1 MLSFNCQV
9 ALIKSI
15 VLFPEIDTQFQI
27 TNQTGTINMSCHCN
41 GDFTNDIEHVTTGQ
55 AYQQINYVMMMMSV
69 ISARIHPPDM
79 ITCRYFHTYIR
90 YQINQSFYEGRLGL
104 SLMDSYYCIQIVRVY

>member
-1 MLSFNCQV
+1 M
-9 ALIKSI
+9 
-15 VLFPEIDTQFQI
+15 
-27 TNQTGTINMSCHCN
+27 GTLLTTSNMSPLDRHIN
-41 GDFTNDIEHVTTGQ
+41 KL
-55 AYQQINYVMMMMSV
+55 INYEMMSV